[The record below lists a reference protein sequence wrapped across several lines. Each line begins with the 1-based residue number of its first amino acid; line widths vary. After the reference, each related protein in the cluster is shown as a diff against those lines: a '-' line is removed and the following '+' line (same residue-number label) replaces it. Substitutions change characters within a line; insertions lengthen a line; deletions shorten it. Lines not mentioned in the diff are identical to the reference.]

1 MARLFS
7 DQLSSPVGTAA
18 AEARLWSSVTARSV
32 LAGGILFG
40 GALGTLLTL
49 ALAVPVAMEPGLI
62 RLLHG
67 MVAIKGLIFSAGTAL
82 LWLRLGGPAVPRAL
96 LGYTAGLGLS
106 AGALA
111 WLWGLNLL
119 FPGAVL
125 FYGGL
130 LIAFL
135 TASRDP
141 LLVDALRQTLNRRVR
156 R

>member
-7 DQLSSPVGTAA
+7 DQLSSPVGAAA
-18 AEARLWSSVTARSV
+18 AEPLLWSSAAARPV

-49 ALAVPVAMEPGLI
+49 ALAGPVTMEPGLV

-67 MVAIKGLIFSAGTAL
+67 MVAIKGLIFSAGTL
-82 LWLRLGGPAVPRAL
+82 ILWVRLAGPVAPRTL
-96 LGYTAGLGLS
+96 LGYAAGLGLS

-119 FPGAVL
+119 LLGSVL

-141 LLVDALRQTLNRRVR
+141 LLFDALRQTLNRRVR